1 MAFDLSKIKNEDDF
15 WQYIEYL
22 SDYDIDTLCEA
33 GIVNSDPD
41 VDFDDFELPPD
52 CIK

>member
-15 WQYIEYL
+15 WKYIEYL
-22 SDYDIDTLCEA
+22 SDDDIDALCEA

>member
-1 MAFDLSKIKNEDDF
+1 MAFDLSKIKNEYDF
-15 WQYIEYL
+15 WKYIEYL
-22 SDYDIDTLCEA
+22 SDDDIDALCEA

-41 VDFDDFELPPD
+41 VYFDDFELPPD